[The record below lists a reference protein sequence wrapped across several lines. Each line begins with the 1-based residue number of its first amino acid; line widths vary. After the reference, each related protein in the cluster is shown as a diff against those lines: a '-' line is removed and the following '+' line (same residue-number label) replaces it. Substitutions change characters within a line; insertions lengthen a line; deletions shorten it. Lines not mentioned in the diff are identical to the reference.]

1 MSTNDK
7 TLAYGTLGENG
18 DTWFLMT
25 PNQMLLVDVPFLV
38 DLSLKGKPVSIA
50 GHMGIPAGSPL
61 ITKLIADKIASHEAI
76 ALRAYEIYQ
85 SGRGGTADDNWFRA
99 ERELLGL

>member
-7 TLAYGTLGENG
+7 TFAYGTLGENG

-25 PNQMLLVDVPFLV
+25 PNQMILVDAPFLV
-38 DLSLKGKPVSIA
+38 DLSLEGKPVSIA
-50 GHMGIPAGSPL
+50 GHMGIPAGSPF
-61 ITKLIADKIASHEAI
+61 TKLIADKIASHEAI

-85 SGRGGTADDNWFRA
+85 SGHGGTADDNWFRA